1 MRRPLLSPE
10 LATSDWTPPAP
21 ATERPKRLVGLVD
34 CSAFYCSCERA
45 FDPRLVG
52 VPVAVLSN
60 NDGCVIART
69 AEVKALGVRMG
80 EPFFKVRRR
89 LEEAGVVVKSS
100 NYELYA
106 DVSRRVMACL
116 ESFTPDPS
124 AGSGQAVEAYSID
137 EAFVTVPTPDGSP
150 GAVRGRVERL
160 ADEVRRRVL
169 RWTGVPVRVSFAET
183 KTLAKAASEYARSE
197 LGAGREP
204 VVCFWGHPERE
215 AFLGALPVEDVW
227 GVARKWG
234 QRLRDLGG
242 PTAARF
248 AALDDRLIR
257 RHLNVV
263 ALRTAYEL
271 RGVPCITTDG
281 PVGGRRTLVRSRSFG
296 RPVMEVRELKE
307 AVATHAARAAEKLR
321 REGLSCRAV
330 GAFVT
335 TRHFGDGPHRS
346 GSRAVSLGQATNRT
360 SDLVRA
366 ALMCL
371 GQCHEVADRRG
382 RPYRYRKA
390 GVTAWDL
397 VPESPEQGHL
407 FQAPDPAQAKL
418 YEAID
423 GLNRRF
429 GKRTVFVG
437 SMGVPSPAAS
447 GTAASS
453 TETGQAWAMKR
464 ERMSPRYTTRW
475 DELVVAFAR

>member
-1 MRRPLLSPE
+1 MKLPLPPPGP
-10 LATSDWTPPAP
+10 AASDWTPPALVP
-21 ATERPKRLVGLVD
+21 ERPRRLVGLVD
-34 CSAFYCSCERA
+34 CSAFYCSCERV
-45 FDPRLVG
+45 FDPRLAG

-60 NDGCVIART
+60 NDGCVIARSD
-69 AEVKALGVRMG
+69 EVKALGVRMG

-116 ESFTPDPS
+116 ESFTPD
-124 AGSGQAVEAYSID
+124 VEAYSID
-137 EAFVTVPTPDGSP
+137 EAFVTVPTPG
-150 GAVRGRVERL
+150 GAPDEARGRVERL
-160 ADEVRRRVL
+160 ASEVRRRVL

-215 AFLGALPVEDVW
+215 ALLGALPVEDVW
-227 GVARKWG
+227 GVAGKWG

-257 RHLNVV
+257 RHLGVV

-271 RGVPCITTDG
+271 RGVPCVTTDG

-296 RPVMEVRELKE
+296 RPVTDDRELRE
-307 AVATHAARAAEKLR
+307 AIATHAARAAEKLR
-321 REGLSCRAV
+321 REGLAAQAV

-335 TRHFGDGPHRS
+335 TREFGDGPHRS

-366 ALMCL
+366 ALLCL
-371 GQCHEVADRRG
+371 GQCHEAADRVG

-390 GVTAWDL
+390 GVTVWDL

-407 FQAPDPAQAKL
+407 FQPPDPAQARL

-437 SMGVPSPAAS
+437 SMGVPSPTADATES
-447 GTAASS
+447 G
-453 TETGQAWAMKR
+453 QPWAMKR

-475 DELVVAFAR
+475 DELAVAWAR

>member
-1 MRRPLLSPE
+1 MRLPLYPPE
-10 LATSDWTPPAP
+10 SATSDWTPPALAP
-21 ATERPKRLVGLVD
+21 ERPKQLVGLVD

-69 AEVKALGVRMG
+69 AEVKALGVKMG
-80 EPFFKVRRR
+80 APYFQVKRQLAES
-89 LEEAGVVVKSS
+89 GVVVKSS

-137 EAFVTVPTPDGSP
+137 EAFVTVPVP
-150 GAVRGRVERL
+150 RGTDEEARERVEWL
-160 ADEVRRRVL
+160 ASEIRRRVL

-183 KTLAKAASEYARSE
+183 KTLAKAASEWAR
-197 LGAGREP
+197 GRLTDGGEP
-204 VVCFWGHPERE
+204 VVCFWGHPERA
-215 AFLGALPVEDVW
+215 AFLDGLPVEDVW

-248 AALDDRLIR
+248 AALPDRLVK

-296 RPVMEVRELKE
+296 RPVTEERELKE

-321 REGLSCRAV
+321 REGLACRAV

-366 ALMCL
+366 ALLCL
-371 GQCHEVADRRG
+371 RQCHEAADRRG
-382 RPYRYRKA
+382 RAYRYRKA
-390 GVTAWDL
+390 GVTVWDL

-447 GTAASS
+447 GT
-453 TETGQAWAMKR
+453 ETGQAWAMKR

>member
-1 MRRPLLSPE
+1 MSALPALLADVAEVAPDGLSAEARPQ
-10 LATSDWTPPAP
+10 
-21 ATERPKRLVGLVD
+21 RLVGLVD

-69 AEVKALGVRMG
+69 AEVKALGVKMG
-80 EPFFKVRRR
+80 TPFFQCRRQ
-89 LEEAGVVVKSS
+89 LAEAGVVVKSS

-116 ESFTPDPS
+116 ESFTPN
-124 AGSGQAVEAYSID
+124 VEAYSID
-137 EAFVTVPTPDGSP
+137 EAFVTVPMPDGDA
-150 GAVRGRVERL
+150 GEVRERVERL
-160 ADEVRRRVL
+160 ASEIRQRVL
-169 RWTGVPVRVSFAET
+169 RWTGIPVRVSFAET
-183 KTLAKAASEYARSE
+183 RTLAKAASEWAR
-197 LGAGREP
+197 GRLAEGGEP
-204 VVCFWGHPERE
+204 VVCFWGHPKRE
-215 AFLGALPVEDVW
+215 AFLDALPVEDVW

-296 RPVMEVRELKE
+296 RPVTEVRELRE

-321 REGLSCRAV
+321 REGLAAQAV

-335 TRHFGDGPHRS
+335 TKGHGEGPHRS
-346 GSRAVSLGQATNRT
+346 GSQAVALGPATNRT

-366 ALMCL
+366 ALLCL
-371 GQCHEVADRRG
+371 GRCHEATDRRG

-390 GVTAWDL
+390 GVTVWDL
-397 VPESPEQGHL
+397 MPESPEQGHL

-429 GKRTVFVG
+429 GKRAVFVG
-437 SMGVPSPAAS
+437 SMGVPSPTAS
-447 GTAASS
+447 GTES
-453 TETGQAWAMKR
+453 GQAWAMKR

-475 DELVVAFAR
+475 DELVVVFAR

>member
-1 MRRPLLSPE
+1 MVP
-10 LATSDWTPPAP
+10 
-21 ATERPKRLVGLVD
+21 ERPRRLVGLVD

-45 FDPRLVG
+45 FDPGLVG

-69 AEVKALGVRMG
+69 AEVKALGVKMG
-80 EPFFKVRRR
+80 EPFFKCRRR
-89 LEEAGVVVKSS
+89 LAEAGVVVKSS

-106 DVSRRVMACL
+106 DVSRRVMTCL
-116 ESFTPDPS
+116 ESFTPD
-124 AGSGQAVEAYSID
+124 VETYSID
-137 EAFVTVPTPDGSP
+137 EAFVTVPVPRGTDGE
-150 GAVRGRVERL
+150 ARERIERL
-160 ADEVRRRVL
+160 ASEIRRRVL
-169 RWTGVPVRVSFAET
+169 QWTGVPVRVSFAET
-183 KTLAKAASEYARSE
+183 KTLAKAASEWAR
-197 LGAGREP
+197 GRLAEGGEP

-215 AFLGALPVEDVW
+215 AFLDALPVEDVW
-227 GVARKWG
+227 GIARKWG

-248 AALDDRLIR
+248 AALPDRLVR

-321 REGLSCRAV
+321 REGLACRAV

-346 GSRAVSLGQATNRT
+346 GSQAVSLGQATNRT

-366 ALMCL
+366 AL
-371 GQCHEVADRRG
+371 VVPRAVPRG
-382 RPYRYRKA
+382 VRPE
-390 GVTAWDL
+390 GTA
-397 VPESPEQGHL
+397 VPLPEGGR
-407 FQAPDPAQAKL
+407 
-418 YEAID
+418 D
-423 GLNRRF
+423 GLGPRAREP
-429 GKRTVFVG
+429 GAR
-437 SMGVPSPAAS
+437 PSVS
-447 GTAASS
+447 GTGPGA
-453 TETGQAWAMKR
+453 R
-464 ERMSPRYTTRW
+464 EAVRGHRRAQPAVREADSVRRLDGCPVPRC
-475 DELVVAFAR
+475 

>member
-1 MRRPLLSPE
+1 MRV
-10 LATSDWTPPAP
+10 PPAP
-21 ATERPKRLVGLVD
+21 LADETAPSGVSAEARPRRLVGLVD

-80 EPFFKVRRR
+80 TPYFQVRRQ
-89 LEEAGVVVKSS
+89 LAEAGVAVKSS

-116 ESFTPDPS
+116 ESFTPD
-124 AGSGQAVEAYSID
+124 VEAYSID
-137 EAFVTVPTPDGSP
+137 EAFVTVPTPDGTSE
-150 GAVRGRVERL
+150 AARERVERL
-160 ADEVRRRVL
+160 AAEIRRRVL

-183 KTLAKAASEYARSE
+183 KTLAKAASEWAR
-197 LGAGREP
+197 GRLADGGEP
-204 VVCFWGHPERE
+204 VVCWWGHPERG
-215 AFLGALPVEDVW
+215 AFLDALPVEDVW
-227 GVARKWG
+227 GIAGKWG

-242 PTAARF
+242 PTATRF

-257 RHLNVV
+257 RHLSVV

-271 RGVPCITTDG
+271 RGVPCIETDG
-281 PVGGRRTLVRSRSFG
+281 PAGGRRTLVRSRSFG
-296 RPVMEVRELKE
+296 RPVTDERELRE

-321 REGLSCRAV
+321 REGLACRAV

-335 TRHFGDGPHRS
+335 TKGLGEGPHRS
-346 GSRAVSLGQATNRT
+346 GSQAVALGQATNRT
-360 SDLVRA
+360 ADLVRA
-366 ALMCL
+366 ALLCL
-371 GQCHEVADRRG
+371 GRCHEATDRRG

-390 GVTAWDL
+390 GVTVWDL
-397 VPESPEQGHL
+397 VPEAPEQGHL
-407 FQAPDPAQAKL
+407 FQALDPAQAKL
-418 YEAID
+418 YQAVD
-423 GLNRRF
+423 QLNRRF
-429 GKRTVFVG
+429 GKRAVFVG

-447 GTAASS
+447 GT
-453 TETGQAWAMKR
+453 ETDQPWAMKR

-475 DELVVAFAR
+475 DELMVVTAA